1 MGKSNKDGGRFAFK
15 SAINLLTSANP
26 DHLDT
31 SNFTKAATKFVVFRR
46 FDIVMTDQVRH
57 YLSNCYTEYWYQ

>member
-57 YLSNCYTEYWYQ
+57 YLSNCYTEY